1 MPQTGGVKELKFVL
15 SQLCVLNISV
25 VSNSVN
31 VCTIAH
37 QAPLSMALSRQEYW
51 SGLLC
56 PSPGDLPDP
65 RIEPACL
72 ASPALPGGFLTTGPP
87 GKITAVDAKFWNQDV
102 SSGDSFWQLWDRVV
116 ILPLRAPG
124 GTRNPWCSLGS

>member
-1 MPQTGGVKELKFVL
+1 MCAQYLSRVELCERVHY
-15 SQLCVLNISV
+15 SPPGS
-25 VSNSVN
+25 
-31 VCTIAH
+31 
-37 QAPLSMALSRQEYW
+37 LSMALSRQEYW

-87 GKITAVDAKFWNQDV
+87 GKITAVDAKF
-102 SSGDSFWQLWDRVV
+102 
-116 ILPLRAPG
+116 
-124 GTRNPWCSLGS
+124 